1 MLFGCLFSLFAYL
14 FISFLDVPLF
24 VQFIYLFSELVVDG
38 EVLPYVKADIIWK
51 KWIKLSLG
59 FFLGF
64 PGE

>member
-51 KWIKLSLG
+51 K
-59 FFLGF
+59 
-64 PGE
+64 